1 VIAKKVGKKNS
12 SNMPEPVSRSIGSGF
27 ASPAYPII
35 ANNPAFKVEMI
46 PLDNRMEQ
54 KNSAKPNNKE
64 MGEVKVGDMVKG
76 QISGKEE
83 SKQVQGRVL
92 AIDQENEEV
101 LVFRVLTTDGEEVNL
116 DPTTVAKVDISP
128 EDFSDP
134 QNEGWLNFSDW
145 KKLNP

>member
-1 VIAKKVGKKNS
+1 
-12 SNMPEPVSRSIGSGF
+12 
-27 ASPAYPII
+27 
-35 ANNPAFKVEMI
+35 
-46 PLDNRMEQ
+46 
-54 KNSAKPNNKE
+54 

-101 LVFRVLTTDGEEVNL
+101 LVFRVLTMDGEEVNL